1 MESRSLRLLFES
13 CKSEHTRKQ
22 YRFYLDKF
30 MAFNSLDNYD
40 ELARKDPTQL
50 QIMVE
55 DWVMALKKQVGANT
69 VPIMVYGVKAFFEAN
84 DIDLKWKKII
94 RLFPERTK
102 QSGKAAYTKDQIQTL
117 IKVSKDLRET
127 ALILFLASSGVR
139 IGAIPGMN
147 LKHLTDYAG
156 CKMLTVYAG
165 TNEEY
170 ITFITPEAAEA
181 LHKYHNKRQEHGEYF
196 TPDTPLFRTSYR
208 LKSEKVKPCLR
219 PTLQE
224 IIRRVLV
231 RAGLRSGHANTRHA
245 IQIDHG
251 FRKFFNE
258 MIKTTEGMNPHY
270 AEKLMGHSVT
280 IPLDNNYLE
289 AKPDKLFKEYQKA
302 ITNLTIDDKEKLKQE
317 AEQAKAQLSEI
328 EQVKQQMA
336 DMQSELAIQKMINR
350 MNEYYIKSGQKPR
363 VESDKVHY
371 EPPTEGWD
379 FNNLDKD

>member
-22 YRFYLDKF
+22 YKFYLDKF
-30 MAFNSLDNYD
+30 MAFHKLDNYD
-40 ELARKDPTQL
+40 ILARQDVAQL

-102 QSGKAAYTKDQIQTL
+102 QTGKAAYTKDQIQTL
-117 IKVSKDLRET
+117 VKVSKDLRET

-139 IGAIPGMN
+139 IGAIPGMQ

-170 ITFITPEAAEA
+170 NTFITPEAAEA
-181 LHKYHNKRQEHGEYF
+181 LQKYHNKRREHGEYF
-196 TPDTPLFRTSYR
+196 TPDTPVFRTSYR
-208 LKSEKVKPCLR
+208 LKSEKVKACLR

-258 MIKTTEGMNPHY
+258 MVKTTEGINPHY

-280 IPLDNNYLE
+280 IPLDNVYLE
-289 AKPDKLFKEYQKA
+289 AKPDRLFKEYQKA
-302 ITNLTIDDKEKLKQE
+302 ILNLTIDDKEKLRQE
-317 AEQAKAQLSEI
+317 KEQAEAKLSEV
-328 EQVKQQMA
+328 EHLRRQQDLMRA
-336 DMQSELAIQKMINR
+336 FLEANPDFLKFLN
-350 MNEYYIKSGQKPR
+350 KK
-363 VESDKVHY
+363 ES
-371 EPPTEGWD
+371 
-379 FNNLDKD
+379 